1 MINKTSNSLDQ
12 SWGLSLLR
20 IHLGIILLAH
30 GWLKISVFT
39 IAGTVGYFASLGLPS
54 IVAYLTIFGEIVG
67 GVALILGVQTRLA
80 AALSMPIMLGATIVH
95 LGNGWLFSAEG
106 GGWEFPASLTIIA
119 LTIALM
125 GSGNRFQVKFNPFD
139 AYLPIPV
146 RADPVFAGGD
156 GSQCCP
162 LCLFNLRRNK
172 NASAS

>member
-1 MINKTSNSLDQ
+1 MEKSMTNKTSNSLDQ

-20 IHLGIILLAH
+20 IHFGIILLAH

-54 IVAYLTIFGEIVG
+54 IVAYLTIFGEIAG
-67 GVALILGVQTRLA
+67 GVALILGMQTRLA
-80 AALSMPIMLGATIVH
+80 AALSVPIMLGATIVH
-95 LGNGWLFSAEG
+95 LSNGWLFSAEG

-139 AYLPIPV
+139 AYLPGLV
-146 RADPVFAGGD
+146 RG
-156 GSQCCP
+156 
-162 LCLFNLRRNK
+162 
-172 NASAS
+172 